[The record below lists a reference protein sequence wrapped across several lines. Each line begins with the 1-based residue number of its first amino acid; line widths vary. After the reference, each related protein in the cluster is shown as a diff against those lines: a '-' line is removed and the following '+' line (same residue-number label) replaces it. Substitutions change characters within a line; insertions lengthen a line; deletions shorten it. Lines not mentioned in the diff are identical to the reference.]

1 MLEDWNP
8 QVRKAAANA
17 LGETGN
23 GKVCVNNIIAP
34 HTMHIFL
41 IQLTINLLEHTATP
55 LFISKVLHDEL
66 QRRLSEGNEVKR
78 MDALRK
84 VCIVCR
90 YQQIKQS
97 PYLAHQIYT
106 LKLMTPKL
114 LPVFLSC
121 LTDEYISIK
130 IEAISVSY
138 SYLCVNIC
146 MYSTDSRWPKTTRW

>member
-23 GKVCVNNIIAP
+23 GKVCVNNIISP
-34 HTMHIFL
+34 ILCIFL
-41 IQLTINLLEHTATP
+41 IQHTINLLEHTATP

-90 YQQIKQS
+90 YQQCC
-97 PYLAHQIYT
+97 YLAHQIYT

-114 LPVFLSC
+114 LPVFLLC

-138 SYLCVNIC
+138 SYLCVRMFVCIQ
-146 MYSTDSRWPKTTRW
+146 